1 MNIYLG
7 EKIKSLRISKGISQE
22 KLAQYL
28 NVSFQA
34 VSKWENSNTY
44 PDITLLP
51 EIARF
56 FGITVDELLQ
66 VEKLDEQKLFAEYEQ
81 KACELFRNGDREAHL
96 AVWKEAYHAIPNNL
110 AVKEMLMSAY
120 FDADKIK
127 YKQEIIEIGTE
138 LYHAT
143 LLPDAG
149 ETETYYR
156 GQAISQLSKTYAVN
170 GDSASAEK
178 WTVKA
183 SYLMHAQEFLFGEI
197 TSGKD
202 LLTYFRFANHWYF
215 KNLFYMACRI
225 ARDDELSKDGYG
237 QEVFEALAKLYEVVY
252 PDGDMEFEMMGIMCT
267 LHRCIAEDEAI
278 GNKNEEIICTH
289 LTKALQFAEKSI
301 HVKKHCLNSPLFKGT
316 EIYDAPTDT
325 RQIVRGLQEELKWN
339 CFNPYKDSKCFLSI
353 LDKLNSL

>member
-7 EKIKSLRISKGISQE
+7 EKIKALRMAEGISQE

-51 EIARF
+51 EISRF

-81 KACELFRNGDREAHL
+81 KACELYRNGGRDACLE
-96 AVWKEAYHAIPNNL
+96 VWREAYHVMPNNL

-120 FDADKIK
+120 FDLDKVK
-127 YKQEIIEIGTE
+127 YKQEIIELGTE

-178 WTVKA
+178 WAVKA
-183 SYLMHAQEFLFGEI
+183 SYLMHAQEFLFSEI

-225 ARDDELSKDGYG
+225 VEDDELSKNGYG
-237 QEVFEALAKLYEVVY
+237 QEVFEALAKLYEVAY
-252 PDGDMEFEMMGIMCT
+252 PDGDMEFEMMAIMCA

-278 GNKNEEIICTH
+278 GNKNEDIICTH
-289 LTKALQFAEKSI
+289 LTKALQFAEKSVN
-301 HVKKHCLNSPLFKGT
+301 VKKHCLSNPLFKGI
-316 EIYDAPTDT
+316 EVSDAPTDN
-325 RQIVRGLQEELKWN
+325 RQIVRGLQKELKWD
-339 CFNPYKDSKCFLSI
+339 CFDLYRDNGWYVSI
-353 LDKLNSL
+353 QDRLNRL